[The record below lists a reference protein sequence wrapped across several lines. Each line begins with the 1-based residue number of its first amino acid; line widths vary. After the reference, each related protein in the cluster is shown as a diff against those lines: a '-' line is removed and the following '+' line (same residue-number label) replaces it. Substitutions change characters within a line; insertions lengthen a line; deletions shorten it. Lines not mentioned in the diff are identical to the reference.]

1 LTSSSTSD
9 GTLFAVVGY
18 SSLDT
23 KDQGLKFDEMVSS
36 SSSNSSEEE
45 SFNQEDQLDELL
57 LNESD
62 DDDDQLLESSNHN
75 KEVEVTSDVFTNA
88 PFISTNSAKSF
99 SSIQTKDQ
107 TAPNPQPTSSTNPF
121 DSAPFPSTK
130 PLSKDIFG
138 SSPFL
143 PVTHESAFNDDF
155 RPENDHLYSSSCKD
169 SWIEDKL
176 RDKKRSSSESS
187 GYSQTNRNEDNPFTK
202 DLFGLT
208 PFSPST

>member
-1 LTSSSTSD
+1 MKTFFLRLSSV
-9 GTLFAVVGY
+9 FAWFFFVNFFI
-18 SSLDT
+18 
-23 KDQGLKFDEMVSS
+23 QGLKFDEMVSS

-143 PVTHESAFNDDF
+143 VSLFASYIFLMLYLILISSLSLMSLLSMMISDQKMIICTH
-155 RPENDHLYSSSCKD
+155 HLVK
-169 SWIEDKL
+169 IH
-176 RDKKRSSSESS
+176 
-187 GYSQTNRNEDNPFTK
+187 G
-202 DLFGLT
+202 
-208 PFSPST
+208 